1 MDTHDITASK
11 GRYPGDLRQTLAV
24 IDCSVLVMGM
34 NSDILYPISE
44 QQELV
49 NHLSKGRLVEIDT
62 IHGHDGFLLE
72 VEQVGSHLR
81 SFLLEII

>member
-1 MDTHDITASK
+1 MDTHDITVYN
-11 GRYPGDLRQTLAV
+11 GRFPNDCLQTLAV
-24 IDCSVLVMGM
+24 IDCPVLVMGM

-49 NHLSKGRLVEIDT
+49 NHLLNGRLVEINT

-72 VEQVGSHLR
+72 VEQVASHLR
-81 SFLLEII
+81 QFLLEIT